1 MGAYLFWASSSS
13 GPARR
18 QSVHFNE
25 PMPPY
30 RRSARISN
38 VSNVAPQI
46 MTSSPATHKLSL
58 SASAVH
64 NMCKSLKASLLQNME
79 GAVDADIEKSL
90 KPVPEG
96 STTSSILCTPFNA
109 GMACRSLV

>member
-13 GPARR
+13 GLARR
-18 QSVHFNE
+18 QPVHFNE

-38 VSNVAPQI
+38 VSKVAPPI
-46 MTSSPATHKLSL
+46 MTSSPATHRLSL

-64 NMCKSLKASLLQNME
+64 NVRKSLKVSLL
-79 GAVDADIEKSL
+79 
-90 KPVPEG
+90 
-96 STTSSILCTPFNA
+96 
-109 GMACRSLV
+109 